1 MKNYGSDLYFVLAI
15 LAGFATGVLFF
26 YIYESFIVAGI
37 AGFSFSLVYNWF
49 SKVLY
54 GLEENG
60 NILQEISKKLE
71 KNLAED
77 IEDDEIANHDIDYL
91 SDEESIEDY
100 KEEEM
105 DVLIQDE
112 NINEKIDIYTEHW
125 IEKKEINK
133 AGLYFAILLPIVF
146 VIYIFLNVL

>member
-1 MKNYGSDLYFVLAI
+1 MKNYGSELYFVLGM

-26 YIYESFIVAGI
+26 YISESFIFAGI
-37 AGFSFSLVYNWF
+37 AGFSIALVYNWF

-91 SDEESIEDY
+91 SDEESIEDD

-112 NINEKIDIYTEHW
+112 NINEKKDMNTEHW
-125 IEKKEINK
+125 IEKKEIST

-146 VIYIFLNVL
+146 VICIFLIAL

>member
-1 MKNYGSDLYFVLAI
+1 MKNYSSELYFVLGI
-15 LAGFATGVLFF
+15 FAGFATGVLFF
-26 YIYESFIVAGI
+26 YIYESFIVAVI
-37 AGFSFSLVYNWF
+37 AGFSISLVYNWF

-77 IEDDEIANHDIDYL
+77 FEDDEIANHDIDYL
-91 SDEESIEDY
+91 SDEESIEDD

-112 NINEKIDIYTEHW
+112 NINEKKDINTEHW
-125 IEKKEINK
+125 IEKKEISK

-146 VIYIFLNVL
+146 VIYIFLTVL

>member
-1 MKNYGSDLYFVLAI
+1 MKNYGSDLYLAFSI
-15 LAGFATGVLFF
+15 LAGFFTGVLFF
-26 YIYESFIVAGI
+26 YISESFIVAGI
-37 AGFSFSLVYNWF
+37 AGFSIALVYNWF

-91 SDEESIEDY
+91 SDEESIEDD

-112 NINEKIDIYTEHW
+112 NINEKKDINTEHW

-133 AGLYFAILLPIVF
+133 AGLYIAILLPIVF
-146 VIYIFLNVL
+146 VIYIFLIAL